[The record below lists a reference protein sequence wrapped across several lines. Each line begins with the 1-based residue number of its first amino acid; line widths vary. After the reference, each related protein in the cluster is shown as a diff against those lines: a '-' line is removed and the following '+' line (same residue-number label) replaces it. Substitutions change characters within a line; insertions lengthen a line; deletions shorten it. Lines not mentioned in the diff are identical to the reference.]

1 MSGFEPQSIYPESV
15 ACKANALML
24 AWAPLESELFELLGE
39 SNIGYDNLLDNTILN
54 IWYLLWD

>member
-54 IWYLLWD
+54 I